1 MGDSLKLW
9 KSAQELTDAGISFVV
24 VTLVGARGST
34 PQDPGAKIIVTRDG
48 LHSGT
53 IGGGKVENAC
63 IQKALEI
70 LEATQQAEPLYL
82 TWNLQRDIGMS
93 CGGETSFLFEHFYQ
107 NQWPIIIF
115 GAGHVAQAL
124 TRVLSK
130 LQCHVTVID
139 PRIEWIDKLSDVLGI
154 VHPNPKELIA
164 KLHPKSFFLCMT
176 MGHALDFEILL
187 EIAKIAPSAP
197 YIGCIGSDIKA
208 LKIRKELRDSKV
220 PEEFV
225 ERLHIPMG
233 NRFGSNNP
241 EEIAISIVS
250 EILKVRDL
258 FYQINLD

>member
-1 MGDSLKLW
+1 MKLW

-63 IQKALEI
+63 IKKAQDI
-70 LEATQQAEPLYL
+70 LETAQQTEPVFL

-124 TRVLSK
+124 TRVLAK
-130 LQCHVTVID
+130 LHCHVTVVD
-139 PRIEWIDKLSDVLGI
+139 PRTEWIDKLVGVKGI
-154 VHPNPKELIA
+154 IHPDPKELVSQF
-164 KLHPKSFFLCMT
+164 HPKSFFLCMT
-176 MGHALDFEILL
+176 MGHIHDLATLL
-187 EIAKIAPSAP
+187 EVHRHASASP
-197 YIGCIGSDIKA
+197 YVGCIGSDVKAIKI
-208 LKIRKELRDSKV
+208 KKELKEAGVSQDFIEK
-220 PEEFV
+220 
-225 ERLHIPMG
+225 LHIPMG
-233 NRFGSNNP
+233 VQFGSNDP
-241 EEIAISIVS
+241 EEIAISITA
-250 EILKVRDL
+250 ELLKQRDL
-258 FYQINLD
+258 YYKINLE